1 MMDRPD
7 LAALAEEALNENGA
21 GMAFVGGVKN
31 DLTDGSTLIILEGVF
46 SPADLRRVADA
57 IEPRSWWRRIS
68 G

>member
-1 MMDRPD
+1 MDRPD
-7 LAALAEEALNENGA
+7 LAARAEEALNENGT

-31 DLTDGSTLIILEGVF
+31 DLNDGSTLIILEGVF